1 MADLGSPLDYYLR
14 VFSNFEFGPNGIFAL
29 NHSVAF
35 LGVITGVFVISLSLL
50 VFRAGDGDNLKNRA
64 IGLLLLTEGIAAFL
78 LAFYW
83 IYPFS
88 IEALRTVTWLRAVGG
103 VLGFTRMFF
112 MIFFP
117 LFFIETNW
125 ARKGR
130 RIFEWKFLWIVPT
143 ISIIIIALP
152 ILTLGLSGSFGDMAY
167 VFCSNVTNSGFGDT
181 VFGSEMGYEPICP
194 EKFSEVYPA
203 MYVTTSVGPVSL
215 PIILLTTIPLIFVT
229 NFMRK
234 LVKKNENKDEP
245 EYNLDE
251 IRALRTGFMVKVG
264 FMVGGVV
271 SLIVLAAIFG
281 FPTPEMTLFNSESTD
296 DFGILILAFAAPLII
311 LCHIL
316 ATFFEGVIFTYAIL
330 NHEVM
335 GIDER
340 LRKGFTATTFAGF
353 GAIMFLVGTEMMEN
367 AIPGSG
373 ILGGIIIGVP
383 LIVLRKPIIRV
394 FSNISTSLMP
404 ETHTQNELKYLEMY
418 AVAMEDGIISPS
430 ERSMLEIQSEVF
442 GIDQKRREYLENWH
456 NDENITQRELDS
468 IEPKPVVSQE
478 WTDES
483 GFTWRKMD
491 DGTLMWWNGND
502 WIPYS
507 N

>member
-1 MADLGSPLDYYLR
+1 
-14 VFSNFEFGPNGIFAL
+14 
-29 NHSVAF
+29 
-35 LGVITGVFVISLSLL
+35 
-50 VFRAGDGDNLKNRA
+50 
-64 IGLLLLTEGIAAFL
+64 
-78 LAFYW
+78 
-83 IYPFS
+83 
-88 IEALRTVTWLRAVGG
+88 
-103 VLGFTRMFF
+103 
-112 MIFFP
+112 
-117 LFFIETNW
+117 
-125 ARKGR
+125 
-130 RIFEWKFLWIVPT
+130 
-143 ISIIIIALP
+143 
-152 ILTLGLSGSFGDMAY
+152 
-167 VFCSNVTNSGFGDT
+167 
-181 VFGSEMGYEPICP
+181 
-194 EKFSEVYPA
+194 
-203 MYVTTSVGPVSL
+203 MYK
-215 PIILLTTIPLIFVT
+215 
-229 NFMRK
+229 RQ
-234 LVKKNENKDEP
+234 
-245 EYNLDE
+245 
-251 IRALRTGFMVKVG
+251 
-264 FMVGGVV
+264 GVV

-442 GIDQKRREYLENWH
+442 GIDQKRREYLEYWH

-468 IEPKPVVSQE
+468 IEPKPVVSCLLY
-478 WTDES
+478 TSPSPRD
-483 GFTWRKMD
+483 
-491 DGTLMWWNGND
+491 
-502 WIPYS
+502 
-507 N
+507 

>member
-29 NHSVAF
+29 NHSVAI
-35 LGVITGVFVISLSLL
+35 LGAITGFFVIALSLL
-50 VFRAGDGDNLKNRA
+50 VFRAGNGNNLKNRA
-64 IGLLLLTEGIAAFL
+64 IALLLLTEGIGAFL
-78 LAFYW
+78 LAFYG

-88 IEALRTVTWLRAVGG
+88 IEALRTVTWFRALSG
-103 VLGFTRMFF
+103 VLGFTRMFL
-112 MIFFP
+112 MVFFP
-117 LFFIETNW
+117 LFFIETSW
-125 ARKGR
+125 AKSGR
-130 RIFEWKFLWIVPT
+130 RIFEWKFLWILPT
-143 ISIIIIALP
+143 ISCIIIAVP

-194 EKFSEVYPA
+194 EKFSEVYPV
-203 MYVTTSVGPVSL
+203 MYVTTSVGPISL
-215 PIILLTTIPLIFVT
+215 PIILLTTIPLIFVA

-234 LVKKNENKDEP
+234 LVNANQNENEP
-245 EYNLDE
+245 AYNLDE

-271 SLIVLAAIFG
+271 TLVGLTIMFG

-296 DFGILILAFAAPLII
+296 NLGILVLAFASPLII
-311 LCHIL
+311 LCHIF

-353 GAIMFLVGTEMMEN
+353 GAIMLLVSTEIMEN

-383 LIVLRKPIIRV
+383 LIALRKPIIRV

-418 AVAMEDGIISPS
+418 AIAIEDGIISAS
-430 ERSMLEIQSEVF
+430 ERSMLDIQSEMF
-442 GIDQKRREYLENWH
+442 GIDGKRRDYLENWYNNENTDQ
-456 NDENITQRELDS
+456 NDLI
-468 IEPKPVVSQE
+468 KPEVQSLVSQE
-478 WTDES
+478 WTDDS
-483 GFTWRKMD
+483 GFTWRKMN

-502 WIPYS
+502 WVPYS
-507 N
+507 H